1 MRQLG
6 QIPKA
11 IDSFKVASNL
21 DPSNAEV
28 QQYLRELIDA
38 IDGQWGS
45 SAPGVEGIRNT
56 LTCNCQNRWPLD
68 ELID

>member
-1 MRQLG
+1 MRKLD

-11 IDSFKVASNL
+11 IDSFKAASNL

-38 IDGQWGS
+38 SDGN
-45 SAPGVEGIRNT
+45 EGR
-56 LTCNCQNRWPLD
+56 
-68 ELID
+68 

>member
-28 QQYLRELIDA
+28 QKYLRELINA
-38 IDGQWGS
+38 SDG
-45 SAPGVEGIRNT
+45 
-56 LTCNCQNRWPLD
+56 
-68 ELID
+68 